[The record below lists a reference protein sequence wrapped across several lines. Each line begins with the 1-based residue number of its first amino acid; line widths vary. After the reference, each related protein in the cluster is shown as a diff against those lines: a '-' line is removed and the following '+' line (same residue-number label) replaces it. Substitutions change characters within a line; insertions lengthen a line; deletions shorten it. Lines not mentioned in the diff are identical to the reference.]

1 VIPVIFLHGFPHDHR
16 LWAPQLAALG
26 SQAQCLA
33 PDIRNCPPFSMDT
46 YADDVFTLMDTQH
59 IDTAV
64 IAGLS
69 MAGSIA
75 LTCWRRRPDRIR
87 ALMLVAAR
95 TTPYTPEEA
104 DRRKA
109 LAASIRR
116 EGMPA
121 IAASQA
127 LSQLGATTRT
137 THPELVAQVT
147 SMIAAVPPQQAV
159 GQLEAMLTRPD
170 PTPILATITVPTLVI
185 GGAEDPMLTP
195 TDLAATADAIP
206 NSRLELVAAAG
217 HLVNLERPAAFNH
230 ITAEFLATL

>member
-26 SQAQCLA
+26 SQARCLA

-46 YADDVFTLMDTQH
+46 YADDVFTLMDTHH

-69 MAGSIA
+69 MGGYVAFA
-75 LTCWRRRPDRIR
+75 CWRRRPDRVR
-87 ALMLVAAR
+87 ALILTSTRATADA
-95 TTPYTPEEA
+95 PEAA

-127 LSQLGATTRT
+127 LSQLGATTRA

-147 SMIAAVPPQQAV
+147 TTIASVPPTTAL
-159 GQLEAMLTRPD
+159 GQIEAMLARPD
-170 PTPILATITVPTLVI
+170 STPTLPTITVPTLVI
-185 GGAEDPMLTP
+185 GGAEDPIIHP
-195 TDLAATADAIP
+195 TDLTAMAEQVAG
-206 NSRLELVAAAG
+206 SRYEILAGAG
-217 HLVNLERPAAFNH
+217 HLTNLERPAAFNH
-230 ITAEFLATL
+230 VTAEFLATL